1 MTRRLSTIVLLA
13 GVALLASATQARCEE
28 KKDQQDASNS
38 AQSTTDDQQKSSTD
52 NSNASSNT
60 SNNTTNSNTSDKN
73 QSKESASNP
82 ALPAPANSNSDAN
95 RAQDKSASRAND
107 DSRDNDKSNRN
118 EAGTQGRSNDTKD
131 NQARSD
137 QRDSRS
143 NDRDRN
149 SQDFKAGIQI
159 GRASG
164 RGITVNT
171 VRRGTIFYD
180 SGLRDG
186 DVIVSYNRRPIRSRD
201 DFDRFVVYQRGERVP
216 IVVLRDGRE
225 KTIYI
230 TYRDEATRER
240 SYISSDHNRG
250 AYFGAEFDPQ
260 ITDAVI
266 VIRVDQGSPAD
277 RAGLRRDD
285 VVLSLNGKKVTSGKE
300 ANNMIASMNSGDRVE
315 IEYSRHARTEAVL
328 SGDREREVATRTSED
343 RVETSRD
350 TSVETR
356 DSDSQRYNSSRDSNY
371 RDRSSND
378 RSQGRGIFGRRR

>member
-1 MTRRLSTIVLLA
+1 MTRKLLTIVLMA
-13 GVALLASATQARCEE
+13 GVALFASARQARCEE

-38 AQSTTDDQQKSSTD
+38 AQSTTDDQQKTSTD
-52 NSNASSNT
+52 NSNNT
-60 SNNTTNSNTSDKN
+60 NNSNTSDKN
-73 QSKESASNP
+73 QSNQSASNP
-82 ALPAPANSNSDAN
+82 ALPAPANSDSDAN
-95 RAQDKSASRAND
+95 RTQDKSASRAND

-118 EAGTQGRSNDTKD
+118 QAGTQGRSNDNRD

-186 DVIVSYNRRPIRSRD
+186 DVIVSYNGRPLRSRN
-201 DFDRFVVYQRGERVP
+201 DFDRVVVYQRGERVP

-240 SYISSDHNRG
+240 SYISSDRNRG

-266 VIRVDQGSPAD
+266 VLRVDQGSPAD

-300 ANNMIASMNSGDRVE
+300 ANDMIASMNAGDRAE

-350 TSVETR
+350 TSAETR
-356 DSDSQRYNSSRDSNY
+356 DSDSQRYNSDRDSNY

>member
-13 GVALLASATQARCEE
+13 GVALLASAMQARCEE

-52 NSNASSNT
+52 NSNDTN
-60 SNNTTNSNTSDKN
+60 NSNASDKN

-95 RAQDKSASRAND
+95 RSQDKSASRAND

-118 EAGTQGRSNDTKD
+118 EAGTQGRSNDSRD

-143 NDRDRN
+143 NDRDRD

-159 GRASG
+159 GRVSG

-171 VRRGTIFYD
+171 VRRGTIFYE

-240 SYISSDHNRG
+240 SYISRDSNRG

-277 RAGLRRDD
+277 LAGLRRDD
-285 VVLSLNGKKVTSGKE
+285 VVLSLNGKNVKSGKE
-300 ANNMIASMNSGDRVE
+300 ANDLIASMNAGDRVE

-356 DSDSQRYNSSRDSNY
+356 DSDARRNDSSRDSNY

-378 RSQGRGIFGRRR
+378 RSQSRGIFGRRR